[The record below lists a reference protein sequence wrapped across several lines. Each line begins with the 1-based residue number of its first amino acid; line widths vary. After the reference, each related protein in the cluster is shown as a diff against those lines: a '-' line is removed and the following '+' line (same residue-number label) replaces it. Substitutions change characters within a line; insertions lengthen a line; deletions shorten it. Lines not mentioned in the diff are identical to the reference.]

1 MLAQLDLLVAEPAA
15 AAVKGRLLTLQESV
29 RQLSHSANQ
38 LLSLARTD
46 PAVNVAA
53 RNQPVSLGQ
62 LVGEVVARF
71 FDRALQLNIDL
82 GVELAPAVVLAD
94 PALLDDLL
102 SNLLDNALKYTPNGG
117 RVTVSAGQQGSRPML
132 AVEDNGAGIPEA
144 ERQPVRQRFYRL
156 PDAPGHGSGL
166 GLAIVEQIARLYGA
180 SVAIASGAGGV
191 GTRVTVQFP
200 ETARAPGSAGSR
212 PEYSA

>member
-1 MLAQLDLLVAEPAA
+1 MAEPAA

-132 AVEDNGAGIPEA
+132 AVEDKSETGTADAAANPASPNPELWKVRA
-144 ERQPVRQRFYRL
+144 KLEFDFTPPGLMNLLKQITMNPQQVVVESLNIRKEPVPRVDML
-156 PDAPGHGSGL
+156 L
-166 GLAIVEQIARLYGA
+166 
-180 SVAIASGAGGV
+180 VANF
-191 GTRVTVQFP
+191 QK
-200 ETARAPGSAGSR
+200 TAKK
-212 PEYSA
+212 